1 MVVIG
6 RPLVTVVTVA
16 MQVIVIRVGCSVSM
30 DGVSLVILDAVL
42 FVLHAYSV
50 AGVRSDCPP
59 CVLLTRGSET

>member
-1 MVVIG
+1 MVIG

-16 MQVIVIRVGCSVSM
+16 MQVIVIRVSSSVSM
-30 DGVSLVILDAVL
+30 DSVALVTLDAV

-50 AGVRSDCPP
+50 ACVRADGAP